1 MAGKR
6 NGDGL
11 MKMSIDKETAEGDV
25 VKSWNFRIFFTKQDV
40 RLLHFV
46 IGLFVLCLCWA
57 VPFGIT
63 FLMFSEFGPIAGVF
77 DALITAVFMILCGA
91 FLANEFGRA
100 FFE

>member
-1 MAGKR
+1 
-6 NGDGL
+6 

-46 IGLFVLCLCWA
+46 IGLFVLCFCWA

-63 FLMFSEFGPIAGVF
+63 FLMFSPPIAGVF
-77 DALITAVFMILCGA
+77 AVLITAVFMTLCGE
-91 FLANEFGRA
+91 FLANEFDRA
-100 FFE
+100 FLNRRENNG

>member
-1 MAGKR
+1 
-6 NGDGL
+6 

-40 RLLHFV
+40 RFLHFV

-57 VPFGIT
+57 VPFGIA

-77 DALITAVFMILCGA
+77 AALITVVFITLCVM
-91 FLANEFGRA
+91 FLENEFDRA
-100 FFE
+100 FSE